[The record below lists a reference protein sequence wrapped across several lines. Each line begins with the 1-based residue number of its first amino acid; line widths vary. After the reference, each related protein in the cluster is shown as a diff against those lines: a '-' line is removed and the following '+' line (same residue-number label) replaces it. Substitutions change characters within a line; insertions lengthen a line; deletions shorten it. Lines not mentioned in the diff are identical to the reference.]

1 MVVPRSRGVRTGL
14 LAFVALLTITSP
26 ALAEGPRLVR
36 VIWDVGQGQVFYR
49 FEDQADTEADGFV
62 VPAGA
67 IDAKDFTL
75 ASNRPFLRK
84 GDRVRVYAVNYNPV
98 AHVWHESSTA
108 ENVPLAPS
116 IAGPLINAA
125 LLAVTGG
132 GQMSAW
138 ATVLETKPPDECEGV
153 IGAVTA
159 LRGDVVAALK
169 AGGDLVA
176 DANAIEDLAKRVD
189 KAPTSP
195 DLWPIFR
202 ADQALD
208 KLKVLVGTD
217 ADTKFD
223 GFRGKRGDLVKG
235 VEAFNAQLLKT
246 DTEMTT
252 APACGAKH
260 KSTRDALVEAMKD
273 MLADGSAVRKVLA
286 RLESASSAWDAMKA
300 RLARPWTDDA
310 IPIVI
315 KEAVPADAVVR
326 IDAVFVSVDKSLNR
340 RIQRTLVLE
349 VEPHMPLLTVST
361 GVGFNWLRFKT
372 LQITQGTAPNKD
384 GVTVARNRLEIVDD
398 TDWNSMT
405 PVWLQN
411 IRVWGHGDLGVY
423 GTFGTTPDRN
433 IFENAIVGGSLV
445 IRRWRTTVTVAGITA
460 RGYREKDLEPVRTRF
475 SDADGFTI
483 PDVKLDAVPLPP
495 ASWKWSPMV
504 SVTINVVQF

>member
-1 MVVPRSRGVRTGL
+1 MVVPKSRGVRAAL
-14 LAFVALLTITSP
+14 LALVTLSTITPP
-26 ALAEGPRLVR
+26 ALADGPRLVR
-36 VIWDVGQGQVFYR
+36 VIWDVGQGQVFYKV
-49 FEDQADTEADGFV
+49 EDQADTGADVFA
-62 VPAGA
+62 VPADVGA
-67 IDAKDFTL
+67 VVGAGFQ
-75 ASNRPFLRK
+75 SGQGRPFLRK

-108 ENVPLAPS
+108 EVVPLAPS

-125 LLAVTGG
+125 LLAISGG
-132 GQMSAW
+132 GQLLFAPKMETGDPCQPFDEAIDALQTRTGDALATASVLVKQADDIEALATKVGAAPASAELW
-138 ATVLETKPPDECEGV
+138 TVFDAQQARQVLERLVGDRADETLETWMDALEAFSKD
-153 IGAVTA
+153 IREFNEQWAAVNQ
-159 LRGDVVAALK
+159 LALK
-169 AGGDLVA
+169 HLDCVAKHKEARAAIAEAMKDLVA
-176 DANAIEDLAKRVD
+176 DA
-189 KAPTSP
+189 
-195 DLWPIFR
+195 
-202 ADQALD
+202 
-208 KLKVLVGTD
+208 
-217 ADTKFD
+217 
-223 GFRGKRGDLVKG
+223 
-235 VEAFNAQLLKT
+235 
-246 DTEMTT
+246 
-252 APACGAKH
+252 
-260 KSTRDALVEAMKD
+260 
-273 MLADGSAVRKVLA
+273 SAVRKVSA
-286 RLESASSAWDAMKA
+286 RLESANSAWKAMRT
-300 RLARPWTDDA
+300 RLERPWTDDA
-310 IPIVI
+310 IPIVV

-398 TDWNSMT
+398 TDWNTIT

-411 IRVWGHGDLGVY
+411 IRIWGHGDLGVY

-433 IFENAIVGGSLV
+433 IFENAIVGGSFV

-460 RGYREKDLEPVRTRF
+460 RGYREQDLEPVRTRF

-504 SVTINVVQF
+504 SVTFNVVQF